1 MRDRVVYLGYVKD
14 EHLPALYSGAA
25 AFAFPSLY
33 EGFGLCIVEAM
44 ACGVPVLTS
53 NISATAEVAGDAAL
67 LVDPL
72 SVDAI
77 RDGLRRLL
85 ENEGLRAVLAARGL
99 ERASPVQAGVVR
111 ETRRTRCTRG

>member
-1 MRDRVVYLGYVKD
+1 MA
-14 EHLPALYSGAA
+14 EHLPALYAGAE

-33 EGFGLCIVEAM
+33 EGFGLPLIEAM

-53 NISATAEVAGDAAL
+53 CVSATAEVAGDAAL
-67 LVDPL
+67 LVDPR

-85 ENEGLRAVLAARGL
+85 LDSDLRAEYARRGI
-99 ERASPVQAGVVR
+99 ERAAEFSWAR
-111 ETRRTRCTRG
+111 AAEETRAVYYRVVGGGNPS